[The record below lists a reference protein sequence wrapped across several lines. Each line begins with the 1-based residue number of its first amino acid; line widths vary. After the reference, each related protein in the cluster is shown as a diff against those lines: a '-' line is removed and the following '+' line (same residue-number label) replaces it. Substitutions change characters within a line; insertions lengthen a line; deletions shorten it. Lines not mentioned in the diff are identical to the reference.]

1 VTTDALAPQ
10 PAFERLL
17 VRVMLAG
24 VLVSTAVLSSGLVW
38 LLLRPASVA
47 GQQLLDAGLVV
58 LMATPMVRVALSIAE
73 ALRRRD
79 WFWLWSTA
87 AVVVVLLGTVA
98 YSLRTR

>member
-1 VTTDALAPQ
+1 MTDTLTTP
-10 PAFERLL
+10 PAVERLL
-17 VRVMLAG
+17 VRVMFVG
-24 VLVSTAVLSSGLVW
+24 VLLSTAVLSLGLVW

-47 GQQLLDAGLVV
+47 GEHLLDVGLVI
-58 LMATPMVRVALSIAE
+58 LMATPVVRVVLSVAE

-87 AVVVVLLGTVA
+87 AVMVVLLGTLA

>member
-1 VTTDALAPQ
+1 MTDRLEPQ

-17 VRVMLAG
+17 VRVMLVG
-24 VLVSTAVLSSGLVW
+24 VLLSTAVLSTGLVW

-47 GQQLLDAGLVV
+47 GQQLLDGGLVV
-58 LMATPMVRVALSIAE
+58 LMATPMVRVVLSIAE

-87 AVVVVLLGTVA
+87 AVVVVLLGTLA
-98 YSLRTR
+98 YSLQTR